1 MTEMELG
8 EPPVLAELPE
18 LDDDGAGA
26 AAGLVEVATGPATSF
41 SSVSVPL
48 VDPAAGEDTAG
59 ADAAGGDPPLTAAA
73 APQVE
78 GSWMTAGW
86 AV

>member
-1 MTEMELG
+1 MELG
-8 EPPVLAELPE
+8 EPPVLVESPE
-18 LDDDGAGA
+18 LGDDGAGA
-26 AAGLVEVATGPATSF
+26 ATELVEEATGAATSF

-48 VDPAAGEDTAG
+48 VDPAAGEDAAG
-59 ADAAGGDPPLTAAA
+59 ADAAGGDPPLTAVA
-73 APQVE
+73 APQEE